1 MPLSAKSKR
10 LLIGSVSN
18 GSAASNTR
26 RGRPLAKLSNRE
38 GRSNK
43 RLEMSR
49 SVSRRRRDSA
59 RLAKPKKLVKL
70 KRKPSASLKK
80 KLKMTMAKPTRT
92 RVTWVKT
99 TVITKMTRGTRL
111 RIQPNKNLGR
121 SVIRMRVTRQMMSIN
136 LKPKRLRLI
145 NLKRILEKTP
155 ESMRIPSMLR
165 IADVAKNAIE
175 AAKRKVEAVVAM
187 DVESRIWSTDPRPN
201 NPSHSM
207 RWKKR
212 NKTEM
217 LRLTL
222 LPTRRS
228 KLRTLTRRLM
238 TVRLMERMLRPLK
251 TARMSNK
258 KRCLLHL
265 SPLQTPRPKL
275 ILPLL
280 QRSSNKHHRA

>member
-1 MPLSAKSKR
+1 MPLSAKSKK

-18 GSAASNTR
+18 GSAASNTK

-43 RLEMSR
+43 RLEMSK

-99 TVITKMTRGTRL
+99 TVITKMTRGL
-111 RIQPNKNLGR
+111 GIQLQANKILGR
-121 SVIRMRVTRQMMSIN
+121 TAIRMRVPRQMMSIN
-136 LKPKRLRLI
+136 HKPKRLRLI

-212 NKTEM
+212 SKTEM
-217 LRLTL
+217 LMSIRW
-222 LPTRRS
+222 S

-265 SPLQTPRPKL
+265 SLLQTPRPKL

-280 QRSSNKHHRA
+280 QRSSNKHHKA